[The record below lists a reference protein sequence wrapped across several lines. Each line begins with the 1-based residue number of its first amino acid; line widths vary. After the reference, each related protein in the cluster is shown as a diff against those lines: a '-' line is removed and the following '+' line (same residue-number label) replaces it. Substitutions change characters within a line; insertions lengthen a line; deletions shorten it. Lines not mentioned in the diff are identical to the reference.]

1 MRGVRGPLIRAGRAG
16 QPECRGIIAT
26 RSTIPLGCRGRG
38 RTRPS
43 TLPGDRSPPIPVPS
57 GPGARGH
64 GRGPTSEPSGLCRCR
79 AVPGGRASAEPR
91 RRGERSRNV
100 SIPQRVRPAAGTDA
114 SRYERWRC

>member
-1 MRGVRGPLIRAGRAG
+1 MPGHYCYTFNHSARVQGEGADETLDAARRPL
-16 QPECRGIIAT
+16 P
-26 RSTIPLGCRGRG
+26 
-38 RTRPS
+38 
-43 TLPGDRSPPIPVPS
+43 PPIPVPS

-79 AVPGGRASAEPR
+79 AVPGGRASAKPR